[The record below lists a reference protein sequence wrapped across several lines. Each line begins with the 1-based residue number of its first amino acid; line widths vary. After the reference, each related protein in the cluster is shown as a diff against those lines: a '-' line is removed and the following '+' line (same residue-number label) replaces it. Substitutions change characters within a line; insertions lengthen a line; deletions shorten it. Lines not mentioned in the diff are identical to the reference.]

1 MLKKIPGNSDDGP
14 NSSGKLEWTEIGKNG
29 IPIKGTI
36 SWVTEDLDQSELK
49 EYHRE

>member
-29 IPIKGTI
+29 IPIKRTI
-36 SWVTEDLDQSELK
+36 SWVTEDLD
-49 EYHRE
+49 